1 MINLQHDRL
10 ADALSI
16 VKNAEK
22 VGKRECVV
30 PRSKLTERV
39 LSIINQ
45 EDYIDEVKVVGKNE
59 IRVKLLGKINDCNV
73 VKPRFSSTKNEFEK
87 WEMRYL
93 PSRGFGIL
101 IISTS
106 SGIFTHEEAEEKGIG
121 GKLLAYVY

>member
-1 MINLQHDRL
+1 MQHDRL

-22 VGKRECVV
+22 VGKRECAV
-30 PRSKLTERV
+30 PRSKLVERV
-39 LSIINQ
+39 LSIIRE
-45 EDYIDEVKVVGKNE
+45 EDYIGEVEVLGKNK

-106 SGIFTHEEAEEKGIG
+106 SGILTHEEAEEKGIG